1 MRAGLLMIV
10 RMIMRISAMRM
21 IEVGM
26 RMITITDVWVCF
38 CVCRQQLV
46 CTAW

>member
-1 MRAGLLMIV
+1 MIV
-10 RMIMRISAMRM
+10 RMIMRVSVMRTIEVEMRM
-21 IEVGM
+21 I
-26 RMITITDVWVCF
+26 MIPDVWVCF